1 LELKMSKSLV
11 HEFIQIIK
19 DLAETRKGEKE

>member
-1 LELKMSKSLV
+1 MSKSLV

>member
-1 LELKMSKSLV
+1 MSKSLI
-11 HEFIQIIK
+11 HEFIEAIK